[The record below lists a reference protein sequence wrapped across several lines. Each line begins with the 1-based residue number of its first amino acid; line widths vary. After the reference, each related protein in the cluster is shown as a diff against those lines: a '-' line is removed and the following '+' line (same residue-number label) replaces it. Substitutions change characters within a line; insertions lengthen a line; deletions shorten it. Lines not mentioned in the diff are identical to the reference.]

1 MKKLL
6 LFFTLVAASF
16 YADAANAQICPYV
29 STTTQQYY
37 ITVGDTNPNTQVFNT
52 LTSAYVADSDST
64 YTAWLADGCS
74 PGYQPTA
81 AALYTYIASVAA
93 GGAITPSYSAV
104 TLSGSPTALTS
115 FATFTSVTPAGGAGH
130 ILQLMNARLF
140 ASPPLGYTL
149 KIVNIGNT
157 IGYPFILEDSAGNSL
172 GTLNPGATADV
183 TLTGNTTTAGTW
195 NVTINQ
201 TASTSSASGGNA
213 SLPNPTNVSGA
224 NLLAGTTYTH
234 YQSWFALP
242 MSSGDCSVSNN
253 GLVCTTVNGV
263 TPGDILPLNYGTGLT
278 SAGGNLNAD
287 LSVLTNSLGSPV
299 TMTTEGTYYD
309 GPSVAQGTSGTWLAV
324 GQVSVS
330 GNAVG
335 NYVTCK
341 LWDGTTLIASAGI
354 QTAGSNIDSMPL
366 SGMLVNP
373 AANIK
378 ISCEDSSANGG
389 TINSSTGAESK
400 ASTLTVIQIQ

>member
-52 LTSAYVADSDST
+52 LTGAYVADSDST

-93 GGAITPSYSAV
+93 GGAIKPSKSAV
-104 TLSGSPTALTS
+104 TLTGTPTTLTT
-115 FATFTSVTPAGGAGH
+115 FATFTLVTPNNGSGS

-140 ASPPLGYTL
+140 TSPPLGYTL
-149 KIVNIGNT
+149 KFVNVGGT
-157 IGYPFILEDSAGNSL
+157 SSYPFILEDSASNSL
-172 GTLNPGATADV
+172 ATLNPGATADV
-183 TLTGNTTTAGTW
+183 TLTDNTTTAGTW

-201 TASTSSASGGNA
+201 TASTSSASGSNA
-213 SLPNPTNVSGA
+213 SLPNPSGPD
-224 NLLAGTTYTH
+224 LVAGKPYTH
-234 YQSWFALP
+234 YNSWFVLP
-242 MSSGDCSVSNN
+242 MSSGDCAVSGN

-263 TPGDILPLNYGTGLT
+263 TPGDILPLNYGTSLA
-278 SAGGNLNAD
+278 SAGGNLNVA
-287 LSVLTNSLGSPV
+287 LSGLTNSLANPV

-354 QTAGSNIDSMPL
+354 QTAGSNYDSMPL
-366 SGMLVNP
+366 SGMLATP

-389 TINSSTGAESK
+389 TINASTGAETK